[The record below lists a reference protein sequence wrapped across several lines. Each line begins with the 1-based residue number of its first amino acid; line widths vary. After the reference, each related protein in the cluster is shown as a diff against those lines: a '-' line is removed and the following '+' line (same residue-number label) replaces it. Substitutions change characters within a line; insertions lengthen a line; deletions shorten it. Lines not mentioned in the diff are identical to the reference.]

1 MQDYLNRQCDK
12 QRRVR
17 ACEAEEPALKRPRG
31 DPRGQ
36 PLRWE
41 TKRPRQHEYE
51 RGGRCQRDDDTRRRE
66 LNLTLREL
74 LLERNETKLEY
85 ERALHRQ
92 KQSRYDD
99 DASRRENDFRLREA
113 RLKLDKAEFEYD
125 RALHNQQQNRPARD
139 DHYHRG
145 NGYCGRTFKR

>member
-1 MQDYLNRQCDK
+1 M
-12 QRRVR
+12 
-17 ACEAEEPALKRPRG
+17 
-31 DPRGQ
+31 
-36 PLRWE
+36 
-41 TKRPRQHEYE
+41 
-51 RGGRCQRDDDTRRRE
+51 
-66 LNLTLREL
+66 

-113 RLKLDKAEFEYD
+113 RNELDKAELEYE
-125 RALHNQQQNRPARD
+125 RALYRQQQSRPARD
-139 DHYHRG
+139 DRDNRG

>member
-1 MQDYLNRQCDK
+1 M
-12 QRRVR
+12 
-17 ACEAEEPALKRPRG
+17 
-31 DPRGQ
+31 
-36 PLRWE
+36 
-41 TKRPRQHEYE
+41 
-51 RGGRCQRDDDTRRRE
+51 
-66 LNLTLREL
+66 
-74 LLERNETKLEY
+74 LLERDETKFEY